1 MATVQGSLLLV
12 YALIAI
18 IALVVLIA
26 RFKVNPFI
34 TLMIVS
40 VALALAVGM
49 PMTPSSSRSKPAW
62 ATRSAILRSSSGSAR
77 CSAR

>member
-12 YALIAI
+12 YALVAI
-18 IALVVLIA
+18 VALVVLIA
-26 RFKVNPFI
+26 RFKLNPFI
-34 TLMIVS
+34 TLMVVS

-49 PMTPSSSRSKPAW
+49 PV
-62 ATRSAILRSSSGSAR
+62 R